1 MSGRA
6 HTDAIE
12 AVLEAAGLR
21 VYVGGAPDDPT
32 FPYVAVY
39 VDGGRAL
46 QTSLRMSADQYDV
59 SWQTT
64 SVGVTHEQAMW
75 AADRVRDALA
85 GRVVEVSGY
94 VNSPTEQLMSSP
106 VAVDYDA
113 PTDVRY
119 KFDQWRYRAVPLP
132 GD

>member
-1 MSGRA
+1 MSGRD
-6 HTDAIE
+6 HTDAIQD
-12 AVLEAAGLR
+12 VLETAGLT

-32 FPYVAVY
+32 FPYVALY

-46 QTSLRMSADQYDV
+46 QTALRMSADQFDV

-64 SVGVTHEQAMW
+64 SVGTTHEQAMW
-75 AADRVRDALA
+75 AADKVRGALA
-85 GRVVEVSGY
+85 GTVVTVSGWS
-94 VNSPTEQLMSSP
+94 NSPTEQLMSSP

-119 KFDQWRYRAVPLP
+119 KFDQWRYRAVPTS
-132 GD
+132 